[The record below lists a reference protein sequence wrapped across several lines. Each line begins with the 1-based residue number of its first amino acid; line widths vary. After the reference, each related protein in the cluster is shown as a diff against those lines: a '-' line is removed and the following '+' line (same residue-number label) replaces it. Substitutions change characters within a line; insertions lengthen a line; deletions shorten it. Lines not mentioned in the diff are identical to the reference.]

1 MKKITEEENKV
12 RSNVYKTY
20 YTDYVIRANG
30 CERACFTTQL
40 WYLKQIRKADAH
52 LEKYVNQL

>member
-30 CERACFTTQL
+30 CERAGLHKRNSGTLSKLGRLMLT
-40 WYLKQIRKADAH
+40 
-52 LEKYVNQL
+52 